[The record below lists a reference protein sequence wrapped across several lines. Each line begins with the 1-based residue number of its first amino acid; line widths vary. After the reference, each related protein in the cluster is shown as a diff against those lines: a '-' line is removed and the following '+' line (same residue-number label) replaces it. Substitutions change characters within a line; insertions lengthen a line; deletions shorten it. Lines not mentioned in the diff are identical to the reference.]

1 MKCMR
6 TFIFSLLTF
15 VFFASSCK
23 KDSVKE
29 QYSFFRP
36 VYHTKAEVRADI
48 RNSAA
53 RDILTTG
60 KLVWKDHYIFL
71 NDVDRGVHI
80 IDITDPYKPKQVSF
94 IAIPGSA
101 ELAVNDNFLYAD
113 CYTDLVTVDIS
124 DPLNVKLKEVIPGV
138 FQSRA
143 YIGFRPDT
151 SKVITEWMR
160 VDTVIRNDFDASLKS
175 DLGFLFS
182 ASSGFVATPGAAAI
196 GLAGSTAR
204 FALQNQR
211 LYTVSN
217 SDLKVFNTTNAAV
230 PAFVKTVAMGAGGIE
245 TVFPYQ
251 DKLFIGSTTGMFV
264 YSTQNPDLPQ
274 RLSKFEHARSCDPVI
289 ADDTYA
295 YVTLR
300 GSGRCGGAANQLDV
314 INISDILSPKL
325 IMSYPLQSPSGL
337 SKDGNLL
344 FICDGKDGLKVFDAT
359 NVTQITQ
366 LKQLGG
372 FTAYDVIAQHGVAIT
387 VATEGLHM
395 FDYTN
400 PANIKEAGK
409 ILTMSK

>member
-1 MKCMR
+1 MR
-6 TFIFSLLTF
+6 TFIFSLLTL

-23 KDSVKE
+23 KDTVKE
-29 QYSFFRP
+29 RYSFFKP
-36 VYHTKAEVRADI
+36 IYHTRAEVHADI
-48 RNSAA
+48 RNTPA
-53 RDILTTG
+53 REIFTTG

-94 IAIPGSA
+94 IAIPGCVD
-101 ELAVNDNFLYAD
+101 LAVNGNFLYAD
-113 CYTDLVTVDIS
+113 CYTELVTVDIS
-124 DPLNVKLKEVIPGV
+124 DPLNVRLKEFIPGV
-138 FQSRA
+138 FQPRA
-143 YIGFRPDT
+143 YLGFRPDT
-151 SKVITEWMR
+151 SRVITEWIR

-175 DLGFLFS
+175 GGSFLFS
-182 ASSGFVATPGAAAI
+182 ASSGMMTMAPGAASI
-196 GLAGSTAR
+196 GLAGSMAR
-204 FALQNQR
+204 FALQDQR
-211 LYTVSN
+211 LYTLSN
-217 SDLKVFNTTNAAV
+217 NDLKVFNTTNAAAPV
-230 PAFVKTVAMGAGGIE
+230 FVKTVAIGAGGIE

-264 YSTQNPDLPQ
+264 YSTQNPDQPQ
-274 RLSKFEHARSCDPVI
+274 RLSKFDHARTCDPVI

-300 GSGRCGGAANQLDV
+300 GNGRCGGAANQLDV

-325 IMSYPLQSPSGL
+325 VRTYPLQSPSGL

-344 FICDGKDGLKVFDAT
+344 FVCDGKDGLKVFDAT
-359 NVTQITQ
+359 NVIQFVQ

-372 FTAYDVIAQHGVAIT
+372 FTAYDVIARQGIAIT
-387 VATEGLHM
+387 VTMEGLQI